1 MNSNSNIQQNTLKE
15 KQNQKEGSEMTNI
28 NQAELLLFLQFYFTS
43 AQQNITKILSDK
55 IILKE
60 EEIPKITS
68 SFNFWLNFALN
79 FKDTSFVNLLLKEKD
94 DRAKFNKDKLKE
106 ILTIIV
112 KFLYDSLN
120 SEEAFNKMLK
130 NNYSK
135 LYELIL
141 RLKDIIDN
149 VYNCEL
155 RDQIFINTKNEN
167 NENSV
172 NVEDKNE
179 KEVPAIW
186 FEQKIEED
194 KNGNLRI
201 PKMTNYNNNIKD
213 DKQSTNQINNVN
225 DNFIINNNI
234 RSDIIMNNNISNNNF
249 SDNQNNNEAQIN
261 KNNDKNEINH
271 IKIEGDKIEE
281 NETNKNEN
289 NNSII
294 NTDNNNN
301 NILNTQEI
309 NNEKLNQ
316 NDENSKEIINNKL
329 PHKVSSPCLDYAE
342 INKLFE
348 NFCYFTKF
356 NLRYF
361 QIVFYEKVGYAFLN
375 YNGDFMWADEYTS
388 YVLFEEENIKKLNLF
403 NIMTDFSKYIL
414 KKKYKN
420 QFFDFK
426 DQNNRLRIFT
436 YTIDGPKSKEKKGEK
451 LFEDLS
457 KIKTLVSR
465 ATPVLLNSQGGT
477 YIACILLET
486 KFSLYRQNFDFF
498 FWKSDWNNNK

>member
-1 MNSNSNIQQNTLKE
+1 MNSNSNSQQNLLKE
-15 KQNQKEGSEMTNI
+15 KQNQKEGTEMRNI

-55 IILKE
+55 IIMKE
-60 EEIPKITS
+60 EEIPRITS
-68 SFNFWLNFALN
+68 SYNFWLNFALN

-94 DRAKFNKDKLKE
+94 ERAKFNKDKLKE

-120 SEEAFNKMLK
+120 SEEAFNKVLK

-149 VYNCEL
+149 VYNCDL
-155 RDQIFINTKNEN
+155 RDEIFINCKNEN
-167 NENSV
+167 NENSEGA
-172 NVEDKNE
+172 EDKNE
-179 KEVPAIW
+179 KEVPALW

-194 KNGNLRI
+194 KNGNLRM
-201 PKMTNYNNNIKD
+201 PKIVNYNNGIIE
-213 DKQSTNQINNVN
+213 DKLSTNQINNSN
-225 DNFIINNNI
+225 DNYIINNNI
-234 RSDIIMNNNISNNNF
+234 RNNIIMNNNISNNNF
-249 SDNQNNNEAQIN
+249 LKNQIENGTQIN
-261 KNNDKNEINH
+261 QINDQNGINP
-271 IKIEGDKIEE
+271 IKIENDKKEE
-281 NETNKNEN
+281 NESNKYEN
-289 NNSII
+289 NIII
-294 NTDNNNN
+294 NNNNN
-301 NILNTQEI
+301 NIINSQEI
-309 NNEKLNQ
+309 DNEKLNQ
-316 NDENSKEIINNKL
+316 NDENSKEIISNKL
-329 PHKVSSPCLDYAE
+329 PHKVSSPCLDYSE

-361 QIVFYEKVGYAFLN
+361 QIVFYEKVGYAFLS
-375 YNGDFMWADEYTS
+375 YNGDFIWADEYTS

-477 YIACILLET
+477 FVACILLET

>member
-1 MNSNSNIQQNTLKE
+1 MNSNSNTQQNTLKE

-106 ILTIIV
+106 ILAIIV

-155 RDQIFINTKNEN
+155 RDEIFINTKNEN
-167 NENSV
+167 NENSI

-201 PKMTNYNNNIKD
+201 PKLTNY
-213 DKQSTNQINNVN
+213 
-225 DNFIINNNI
+225 
-234 RSDIIMNNNISNNNF
+234 
-249 SDNQNNNEAQIN
+249 
-261 KNNDKNEINH
+261 
-271 IKIEGDKIEE
+271 
-281 NETNKNEN
+281 
-289 NNSII
+289 
-294 NTDNNNN
+294 
-301 NILNTQEI
+301 
-309 NNEKLNQ
+309 
-316 NDENSKEIINNKL
+316 SKEIFYISSLLNFRNFLLIIN
-329 PHKVSSPCLDYAE
+329 
-342 INKLFE
+342 
-348 NFCYFTKF
+348 
-356 NLRYF
+356 
-361 QIVFYEKVGYAFLN
+361 
-375 YNGDFMWADEYTS
+375 
-388 YVLFEEENIKKLNLF
+388 LNL
-403 NIMTDFSKYIL
+403 I
-414 KKKYKN
+414 
-420 QFFDFK
+420 
-426 DQNNRLRIFT
+426 
-436 YTIDGPKSKEKKGEK
+436 TIICK
-451 LFEDLS
+451 
-457 KIKTLVSR
+457 
-465 ATPVLLNSQGGT
+465 
-477 YIACILLET
+477 C
-486 KFSLYRQNFDFF
+486 
-498 FWKSDWNNNK
+498 

>member
-1 MNSNSNIQQNTLKE
+1 MNSNSNSQQNTLKE
-15 KQNQKEGSEMTNI
+15 KQNQKEDSEMTNI

-43 AQQNITKILSDK
+43 AQQNIAKILSDK
-55 IILKE
+55 IIMKE

-106 ILTIIV
+106 IITIIV

-149 VYNCEL
+149 VYNCDL
-155 RDQIFINTKNEN
+155 RDEIFINSKNEN
-167 NENSV
+167 NEYSV
-172 NVEDKNE
+172 SAEDKNE
-179 KEVPAIW
+179 KEVPAFW

-194 KNGNLRI
+194 KNGNLRM
-201 PKMTNYNNNIKD
+201 PKIINYDNEIKE
-213 DKQSTNQINNVN
+213 DKLSINQINNSN
-225 DNFIINNNI
+225 DNYINNNSI
-234 RSDIIMNNNISNNNF
+234 RTDIIMNNNIQNNNF
-249 SDNQNNNEAQIN
+249 SNNQINNETQIN
-261 KNNDKNEINH
+261 KNNDKNEINP
-271 IKIEGDKIEE
+271 IKIEADKIEE
-281 NETNKNEN
+281 KGKSTNEN
-289 NNSII
+289 NSKI
-294 NTDNNNN
+294 NNNDNNNL
-301 NILNTQEI
+301 INTQEI

-316 NDENSKEIINNKL
+316 KDDNSKETNNKKL
-329 PHKVSSPCLDYAE
+329 PYKVSSPCLDYSE

-414 KKKYKN
+414 KKKYNN

-436 YTIDGPKSKEKKGEK
+436 YTIDGPKNKEKKGEK

-465 ATPVLLNSQGGT
+465 ATPVLLNGQGGT

>member
-1 MNSNSNIQQNTLKE
+1 MNSNSNSQQNNLKE

-55 IILKE
+55 IIMKE

-112 KFLYDSLN
+112 KFLYDCLN

-149 VYNCEL
+149 VYNCDL
-155 RDQIFINTKNEN
+155 RDEIFINSKIEN
-167 NENSV
+167 IENSV
-172 NVEDKNE
+172 SAEDKNE
-179 KEVPAIW
+179 KEVPAVW

-194 KNGNLRI
+194 KNGNLKM
-201 PKMTNYNNNIKD
+201 PKMSNYNNEIKE
-213 DKQSTNQINNVN
+213 DKQSTNQINNFN
-225 DNFIINNNI
+225 DNNI
-234 RSDIIMNNNISNNNF
+234 RNDIIMNNNISKNKF
-249 SDNQNNNEAQIN
+249 SNYQINNEVEIN
-261 KNNDKNEINH
+261 KNNDKNEINL
-271 IKIEGDKIEE
+271 IKIEADKIEE
-281 NETNKNEN
+281 NINNKYEN
-289 NNSII
+289 NNSI
-294 NTDNNNN
+294 NNNDNNIN
-301 NILNTQEI
+301 NIINTQEI

-316 NDENSKEIINNKL
+316 NEENSKEINNNKL
-329 PHKVSSPCLDYAE
+329 PHKVTSPCLDYSE

-436 YTIDGPKSKEKKGEK
+436 YTIDGPKNKEKKGEK

-465 ATPVLLNSQGGT
+465 ATPVLLNGQGGT